1 MTRLLNRAAPYLL
14 ALPAWIWLGLFFVVP
29 IVGLLWMSLMTG
41 NIIVGF
47 QQTFNVGIYPEVIT
61 TYWEHILRSSGMDW
75 PPPYCASPSATR
87 WPTGSP
93 STVAPTSPPTFSSS
107 YFRSS

>member
-41 NIIVGF
+41 
-47 QQTFNVGIYPEVIT
+47 
-61 TYWEHILRSSGMDW
+61 
-75 PPPYCASPSATR
+75 
-87 WPTGSP
+87 
-93 STVAPTSPPTFSSS
+93 
-107 YFRSS
+107 